1 MMSSNT
7 PETQRVTIQQ
17 AFDLALQH
25 HRDGRLVEAE
35 KFYRQILVHQPD
47 NADAL
52 HLLGVIAAQ
61 TGKQEAG
68 AELIK
73 RAISLNPNSAVFY
86 INLSIALVN
95 LHQSEAAMDASLQAV
110 RLNPA
115 SSEAHNN
122 LGVAFKDLGRLDDAI
137 TAYRRALQLKPDDNQ
152 AWSNVVYTMLFHPA
166 YDAAAIYEEL
176 LRWRARYAQPLKK
189 LIQPYANSRD
199 PERRLKIGY
208 LSPDFFNHSQ
218 SFFMLPLLK
227 THDHRQ
233 FEITCYS
240 KVSTADQ
247 ITDQIRGYADIW
259 RNVQAKNPEEL
270 AQQIRSD
277 QIDILV
283 DLTMH
288 MGKSNLLVFARKP
301 APVQVAW
308 LAYPGSTGLDVMDYR
323 LTDPCLDP
331 VGLDDAYYS
340 EESFRLPNTFWCYD
354 PLTDQPQINDLP
366 AIKNGFITFGCLNNF
381 CKINDGVL
389 KLWAGVFAAVPDS
402 RLMLMAPAGRVRKE
416 LLNDFGKIG
425 VDPQRIELIDFA
437 RRQEYL
443 KLYHRIDVGLDTLP
457 YNGHTTS
464 LDSFWMGVPV
474 VTLIGKTVVGRAGW
488 SQLCNLGLPE
498 LAAKTP
504 EEYVDII
511 THLVGDLPRLRGL
524 RSMLRQKMQFSPLM
538 DIQRFARNIESAY
551 RQMWLKWCASSH

>member
-270 AQQIRSD
+270 AQQIR
-277 QIDILV
+277 
-283 DLTMH
+283 
-288 MGKSNLLVFARKP
+288 
-301 APVQVAW
+301 
-308 LAYPGSTGLDVMDYR
+308 
-323 LTDPCLDP
+323 
-331 VGLDDAYYS
+331 
-340 EESFRLPNTFWCYD
+340 
-354 PLTDQPQINDLP
+354 
-366 AIKNGFITFGCLNNF
+366 
-381 CKINDGVL
+381 
-389 KLWAGVFAAVPDS
+389 
-402 RLMLMAPAGRVRKE
+402 
-416 LLNDFGKIG
+416 
-425 VDPQRIELIDFA
+425 
-437 RRQEYL
+437 
-443 KLYHRIDVGLDTLP
+443 
-457 YNGHTTS
+457 
-464 LDSFWMGVPV
+464 
-474 VTLIGKTVVGRAGW
+474 
-488 SQLCNLGLPE
+488 
-498 LAAKTP
+498 
-504 EEYVDII
+504 
-511 THLVGDLPRLRGL
+511 
-524 RSMLRQKMQFSPLM
+524 
-538 DIQRFARNIESAY
+538 
-551 RQMWLKWCASSH
+551 